1 MRVTVDSQLNSFNCH
16 DIIRALIGY
25 IVLHGIW
32 LGSFLSE
39 YIVDRYAQ
47 TRKFERIRKFLC
59 WIYRKSETLELAQ
72 ISYLAQTLYRVT
84 SHEKVATQS
93 KLSPVVE
100 NQSPSCVKPG
110 IFPHL
115 VGGKQ
120 RVIFQH
126 WLEGMGETL
135 ASLSVPTTF
144 SGLQPWCYLTGD
156 VFQRRKK
163 TVLTRFLV

>member
-1 MRVTVDSQLNSFNCH
+1 M
-16 DIIRALIGY
+16 
-25 IVLHGIW
+25 
-32 LGSFLSE
+32 
-39 YIVDRYAQ
+39 
-47 TRKFERIRKFLC
+47 
-59 WIYRKSETLELAQ
+59 SETLELAQ

-115 VGGKQ
+115 VGRKQ

-126 WLEGMGETL
+126 
-135 ASLSVPTTF
+135 
-144 SGLQPWCYLTGD
+144 
-156 VFQRRKK
+156 
-163 TVLTRFLV
+163 